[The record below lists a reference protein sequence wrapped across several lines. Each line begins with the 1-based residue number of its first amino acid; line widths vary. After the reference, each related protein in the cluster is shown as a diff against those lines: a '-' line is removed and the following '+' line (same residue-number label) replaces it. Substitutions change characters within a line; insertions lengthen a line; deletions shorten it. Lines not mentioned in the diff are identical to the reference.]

1 MAGVTLAGSG
11 SSGVSGQ
18 TGWGQPLSL
27 ADGRHTLTVT
37 PPAGYLVNGPATRLV
52 SVQSTDLALPAI
64 SLRPAGLTLI
74 QAFVDLD
81 GDGEQDQG
89 EAGVGGVDVNL
100 SGPAP
105 ASGVTTPDGRVQF
118 ADLPDGS
125 YTVSAAP
132 PAGFAPVAARSVTLA
147 QGGVLQLPLQL
158 AGQASGVAYLDWD
171 GDGRQQ
177 PDEPRVGLPL
187 TLTLSSGAGTQLA
200 EGMGGLGLFL
210 GTAAGSYTLAAT
222 TQAVQGQA
230 ITLAAGEGLGAAL
243 AAVGPGQVRGAA
255 WLDGNRDGLRQP
267 WEAPLAGI
275 QVTLASATEVTGAD
289 GRFIFRDIAPGTY
302 TLSATLPAGLSA
314 TLGPVTMSSGRGAV
328 VGIPA
333 TACLDFN
340 GSGRT
345 DVQDIMQAAARWN
358 NPAAYD
364 PTYDVA
370 PPFGSPIAIQDISA
384 IAEQWNTACQ

>member
-1 MAGVTLAGSG
+1 
-11 SSGVSGQ
+11 
-18 TGWGQPLSL
+18 LSL

-64 SLRPAGLTLI
+64 PLRPAGLTLV

-118 ADLPDGS
+118 AGLPDGS
-125 YTVSAAP
+125 YTATAAP
-132 PAGFAPVAARSVTLA
+132 PAGFAPVPARAVTLA
-147 QGGVLQLPLQL
+147 QGGALQLPLQL
-158 AGQASGVAYLDWD
+158 AGQVSGVAYLDWD

-210 GTAAGSYTLAAT
+210 GTPAGSYTLAAT

-267 WEAPLAGI
+267 WETPLAGV
-275 QVTLASATEVTGAD
+275 QVTLAGQTSVTD
-289 GRFIFRDIAPGTY
+289 QNGRYAFYGVAAGTH
-302 TLSATLPAGLSA
+302 TLSAALPAGLSA
-314 TLGPVTMSSGRGAV
+314 ALGPVTVSSGRGAAM
-328 VGIPA
+328 GIPA
-333 TACLDFN
+333 TTCLDFN

-370 PPFGSPIAIQDISA
+370 PPFGSPLDILDIIA
-384 IAEQWNTACQ
+384 IAEAWDSACQ